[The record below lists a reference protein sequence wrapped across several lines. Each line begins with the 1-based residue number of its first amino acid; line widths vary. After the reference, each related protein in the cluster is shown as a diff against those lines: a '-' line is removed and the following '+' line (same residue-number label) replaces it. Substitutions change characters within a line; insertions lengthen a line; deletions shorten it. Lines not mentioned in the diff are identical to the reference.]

1 MEDGFTLLALHGDEL
16 AGMISVYWKELP
28 APLAGS
34 CEAYIDIL
42 EVHKDF
48 RRQGIAA
55 RLIGL
60 SAERARAQGA
70 IQLRSW
76 SSLDKQEA
84 IPMWKALGFGLCP
97 ADSGKDLLRGIGAV
111 KDQKSNGGLQL
122 VAHNTIP
129 VTADVCP
136 APEHQSFWR
145 AH

>member
-1 MEDGFTLLALHGDEL
+1 MAAFSQWGENAARHLHMEDGFTLLALHGDEL
-16 AGMISVYWKELP
+16 AGMISVYWKQLP

-97 ADSGKDLLRGIGAV
+97 AV
-111 KDQKSNGGLQL
+111 TFPGGQE
-122 VAHNTIP
+122 VHGYF
-129 VTADVCP
+129 VTLPLKQEA
-136 APEHQSFWR
+136 A
-145 AH
+145 